1 MNKENNCL
9 ADNDKLLIAEG
20 ITKRF
25 RSGDT
30 YLDVLKGASLELK
43 PAQFGILSGPSGSG
57 KSTLLYI
64 LGGLEKPDSGQIIF
78 DGEPIDK
85 FNNSRLDNYRNQ
97 KIGFVFQ
104 MHYLLPDFTALEN
117 VMIPAMIH
125 GIANDTALE
134 RAKTLLG
141 QLSLGERINHY
152 PNQLSGGE
160 QQRVAVARALINAP
174 RLIFADEPTGNLDRE
189 NALLLLK
196 LFRKLVEDTG
206 VCVLIATHDPELAG
220 MGEITFRL
228 HDGKIIGAK
237 ELASS

>member
-1 MNKENNCL
+1 MNKEKDCL
-9 ADNDKLLIAEG
+9 DSNQKLLVADG
-20 ITKRF
+20 ITKSF
-25 RSGDT
+25 RSGDS
-30 YLDVLKGASLELK
+30 YLEVLKGVDLELK
-43 PAQFGILSGPSGSG
+43 PAQFSILSGPSGSG

-64 LGGLEKPDSGQIIF
+64 LGGLEKPDSGRIMF
-78 DGEPIDK
+78 DGEPIDS
-85 FNNSRLDNYRNQ
+85 FTNSRLDNYRNQ

-117 VMIPAMIH
+117 VMIPAMIN
-125 GIANDTALE
+125 GQSNRLALE
-134 RAKTLLG
+134 RAKTLLA
-141 QLSLGERINHY
+141 QLSLSERINHY

-206 VCVLIATHDPELAG
+206 VSVLIATHDPELAG

-228 HDGKIIGAK
+228 YDGKIIGSK
-237 ELASS
+237 GLASN

>member
-1 MNKENNCL
+1 MP
-9 ADNDKLLIAEG
+9 DDRKLLVADG

-25 RSGDT
+25 RSGDS
-30 YLDVLKGASLELK
+30 YLDVLKGVSLDLK
-43 PAQFGILSGPSGSG
+43 PAQFAILSGPSGSG
-57 KSTLLYI
+57 KSTMLYI
-64 LGGLEKPDSGQIIF
+64 LGGLEKPDSGHILF
-78 DGEPIDK
+78 DGEPIDSYT
-85 FNNSRLDNYRNQ
+85 NSKLDNYRNQ

-117 VMIPAMIH
+117 VMIPAMINSQS
-125 GIANDTALE
+125 NDKAME
-134 RAKTLLG
+134 RAESLLAH
-141 QLSLGERINHY
+141 LSLLDRINHY

-160 QQRVAVARALINAP
+160 QQRVAVARALINEP

-220 MGEITFRL
+220 MGEVTFRL
-228 HDGKIIGAK
+228 HDGKIIASKG
-237 ELASS
+237 LASD

>member
-1 MNKENNCL
+1 MSENSSLN
-9 ADNDKLLIAEG
+9 NNHRLLSAVD

-25 RSGDT
+25 RSGET
-30 YLDVLKGASLELK
+30 YLDVLKGVSLELK
-43 PAQFGILSGPSGSG
+43 PAQLAILSGPSGSG

-64 LGGLEKPDSGQIIF
+64 LGGLEKPNSGRILF
-78 DGEPIDK
+78 EDEPIDT
-85 FNNSRLDNYRNQ
+85 FTNSTLDNYRNQ

-117 VMIPAMIH
+117 VMMPAMINNQSDEV
-125 GIANDTALE
+125 AVKRARALLE
-134 RAKTLLG
+134 
-141 QLSLGERINHY
+141 QLSLQERVNHY

-160 QQRVAVARALINAP
+160 QQRVAVARALMNSP

-196 LFRKLVEDTG
+196 LFRKLVDDTG
-206 VCVLIATHDPELAG
+206 VCLLIATHDPDLAELG
-220 MGEITFRL
+220 DVTYRL

-237 ELASS
+237 GLASG

>member
-1 MNKENNCL
+1 MNEDSRVDNNQ
-9 ADNDKLLIAEG
+9 KLLYATN

-30 YLDVLKGASLELK
+30 YLEVLKGVSLELG
-43 PAQFGILSGPSGSG
+43 PSQFAILSGPSGSG

-64 LGGLEKPDSGQIIF
+64 LGGLEKPDSGRIIF
-78 DGEPIDK
+78 DGEAIDSLT
-85 FNNSRLDNYRNQ
+85 NSQIDHYRNQ
-97 KIGFVFQ
+97 RIGFVFQ

-117 VMIPAMIH
+117 VMIPAMISSQPREA
-125 GIANDTALE
+125 ILE
-134 RAKTLLG
+134 RARRLLE
-141 QLSLGERINHY
+141 QLSLSERANHY

-160 QQRVAVARALINAP
+160 QQRVAVARALINSP

-189 NALLLLK
+189 NAILLLK

-206 VCVLIATHDPELAG
+206 VCVLIATHDPELAQ
-220 MGEITFRL
+220 MGDMTFRL

-237 ELASS
+237 GLAGN